1 LRTADR
7 FEEARERWTEAL
19 ARLERAG
26 YESRRVSTLT
36 QMAWTE
42 VLAGNLGRAS
52 ELLDAAD
59 RLAAEL
65 GADPTGPRLYRAHLA
80 AVLGDRE
87 AVRAAA
93 MAGIAEAEAA
103 GNTWVAALFHRALGM
118 DALSRRGRGPR
129 RGRPPPGPL
138 AAALDLGILEPNWI
152 RVEADLVEALAG
164 AGDPDDAAAALIAFD
179 GRAATARL
187 PWAVTAVARSRAVG
201 RLAADDPA
209 GALAALD
216 EAAGASTAL
225 PLAVERGRFHLVRG
239 AALRR
244 LRRIREHGPRSSRRL
259 RCSRRTGSAVEAGP
273 GRARPPRRPGGSGL
287 ALTPAEHQVAALA
300 AAGRSNRESRRCS
313 S

>member
-1 LRTADR
+1 MPPTGSPRSWGRIPPARACTAP
-7 FEEARERWTEAL
+7 T
-19 ARLERAG
+19 
-26 YESRRVSTLT
+26 SRRCSATARPSGRQPWPGSRRQKPLETRGWPPSSTVRWG
-36 QMAWTE
+36 WTPSRA
-42 VLAGNLGRAS
+42 AGEGRV
-52 ELLDAAD
+52 AAD
-59 RLAAEL
+59 
-65 GADPTGPRLYRAHLA
+65 HLR
-80 AVLGDRE
+80 V
-87 AVRAAA
+87 
-93 MAGIAEAEAA
+93 
-103 GNTWVAALFHRALGM
+103 T
-118 DALSRRGRGPR
+118 
-129 RGRPPPGPL
+129 L